1 MNGRVRKAVEV
12 AGIVQGVGFRPYVY
26 RLAIECHLAGFITN
40 TAAGVSI
47 EVEGP
52 AEAVEEFVSRLP
64 AEAPRL
70 ARITQL
76 VAHATPA
83 CAEGEFRILASRAG
97 EDRRVLIS
105 PDVAIC
111 DDCLHEL
118 FDPSDRRFHYPFIN
132 CTNCGPRYTIVRDIP
147 YDRAR
152 TSMAVFPMCA
162 DCQREYD
169 DPLDRRFHAQPNACW
184 QCGPQVELW
193 DATGVC
199 LVPARPKDSGF
210 RIQDSRGARTDP
222 IAEAAARLQA
232 GYVVA
237 VKGLGG
243 FHLAVDAT
251 NPAAVSRLR
260 EGKRR
265 VEKPFAIMASNLE
278 AVRNFCHLND
288 ASRALLESPERP
300 IVLLHKKLV
309 GARHGPPPCH
319 LESFGRQA
327 EGFGPQGGVPL
338 RALSSPIAEAVAPFN
353 LEYGVFLP
361 YTPLHYLLFAAGRFQ
376 ALVMTSGNISE
387 EPIAIDNAEAVTR
400 LRGIADFFLV
410 HNRDILL
417 RCDDSVV
424 RVGRVATPLSARQFV
439 GRGPRLSE
447 LPTIADAHSGSAA
460 PTCGKPPAFRPVP
473 HPSLSSTPSGRLSL
487 PDGVGEVVE
496 EPRPSERQGLSASQS
511 AKPQAVVDRT
521 DLNLAK
527 PGHGQAVQLLRRS
540 RGYVPV
546 PVFLDEDLPPI
557 LAVGGELKNT
567 VCLTKGRHA
576 FLSQHI
582 GDLENLESYAFFETT
597 ISRFQRILEVEPQLL
612 AYDLHPDYF
621 STRWALSQSGLE
633 RVGVQHHHAHVASCM
648 AENHLEG
655 KVIGIA
661 LDGTGYG
668 TDGAVWGGEVLLA
681 TYADFER
688 MAHLDYVP
696 MPGGAAAITE
706 PWRMAASY
714 LHKHFGEAL
723 WEMEIPFVRHLDV
736 GAHDHA
742 PLQKEMESQ
751 VAAHRYAAPQKE
763 TESQVGAHRYAPPQ
777 KEPESQ
783 VGAHGHPV
791 AQSLRPAAQS
801 RLLAAGRAAT
811 HAPLRK
817 QVAVLVRMAERGVNS
832 PLTSSC
838 GRLFD
843 AVSALAGIRKRVN
856 YEAQAA
862 IELEAAIAGD
872 SEGIGYPFELRPE
885 GSGWIIDTR
894 PLFDALVNDLKCS
907 VPVGIISRRFHE
919 GFGDVLA
926 RAAKLIQA
934 KTGIDKVC
942 LSGGSFQNVFL
953 LEYLRRKL
961 EANGLN
967 VFTHSEVPCGDG
979 GLSLGQALVAAHRPN
994 PSITCG

>member
-1 MNGRVRKAVEV
+1 
-12 AGIVQGVGFRPYVY
+12 
-26 RLAIECHLAGFITN
+26 LALQRNLAGFITN

-52 AEAVEEFVSRLP
+52 ADAVDDFVSQLP
-64 AEAPRL
+64 VEAPRL

-76 VAHATPA
+76 AARDILA
-83 CAEGEFRILASRAG
+83 RADGEFRILPSRPG
-97 EDRRVLIS
+97 ENRRVLIS

-111 DDCLHEL
+111 DDCLCEL

-152 TSMAVFPMCA
+152 TSMAVFNMCA
-162 DCQREYD
+162 DCQGEYD
-169 DPLDRRFHAQPNACW
+169 DPLNRRFHAQPNACW
-184 QCGPQVELW
+184 KCGPQVELW
-193 DATGVC
+193 DGEGKRVEA
-199 LVPARPKDSGF
+199 A
-210 RIQDSRGARTDP
+210 DP

-243 FHLAVDAT
+243 FHLAVEAT

-265 VEKPFAIMASNLE
+265 VEKPFAIMAPSFE
-278 AVRNFCHLND
+278 AVRNLCELDD

-300 IVLLHKKLV
+300 IVLLRKK
-309 GARHGPPPCH
+309 
-319 LESFGRQA
+319 
-327 EGFGPQGGVPL
+327 
-338 RALSSPIAEAVAPFN
+338 SPSLIAELVAPFN
-353 LEYGVFLP
+353 REYGVFLP
-361 YTPLHYLLFAAGRFQ
+361 YTPLHHLLFAAGRFQ

-387 EPIAIDNAEAVTR
+387 EPIAIDNPEALAR

-424 RVGRVATPLSARQFV
+424 RVTG
-439 GRGPRLSE
+439 E
-447 LPTIADAHSGSAA
+447 LP
-460 PTCGKPPAFRPVP
+460 
-473 HPSLSSTPSGRLSL
+473 
-487 PDGVGEVVE
+487 
-496 EPRPSERQGLSASQS
+496 RQ
-511 AKPQAVVDRT
+511 
-521 DLNLAK
+521 
-527 PGHGQAVQLLRRS
+527 LRRS

-546 PVFLDEDLPPI
+546 PVFLNEDLPPI

-597 ISRFQRILEVEPQLL
+597 ISGFKRILEVEPQLL

-621 STRWALSQSGLE
+621 STRWALGQSNIK
-633 RVGVQHHHAHVASCM
+633 RIGVQHHHAHIASCM
-648 AENHLEG
+648 AENHLDG

-681 TYADFER
+681 TYADFQR
-688 MAHLDYVP
+688 LAHLDYVP

-706 PWRMAASY
+706 PWRMAVSY
-714 LHKHFGEAL
+714 LHKHFGETL
-723 WEMEIPFVRHLDV
+723 WDLEIPFVRELD
-736 GAHDHA
+736 
-742 PLQKEMESQ
+742 
-751 VAAHRYAAPQKE
+751 R
-763 TESQVGAHRYAPPQ
+763 R
-777 KEPESQ
+777 
-783 VGAHGHPV
+783 
-791 AQSLRPAAQS
+791 
-801 RLLAAGRAAT
+801 
-811 HAPLRK
+811 
-817 QVAVLVRMAERGVNS
+817 QVAVLVRMIERGVNS

-862 IELEAAIAGD
+862 IEFEAAIAG
-872 SEGIGYPFELRPE
+872 EGEGAGYPFEIRPE

-894 PLFDALVNDLKCS
+894 PLFAAAVNDLNCA
-907 VPVGIISRRFHE
+907 VPAGIVSRRFHE
-919 GFGDVLA
+919 GLVDVLA
-926 RAAKLIQA
+926 RTAKLICG
-934 KTGIDKVC
+934 KTGLDNIC

-953 LEYLRRKL
+953 LEHLKRRL
-961 EANGLN
+961 EAEGLK

-979 GLSLGQALVAAHRPN
+979 GLSLGQALVAAHR
-994 PSITCG
+994 SRQK